1 MLWDS
6 NMQIKY
12 SGKDGIYFHLRDN
25 VDAFLTLSATEN
37 MEYDSPMMVTT
48 QAMQSGQTV
57 TDNVQRAPK
66 TITISGVVVVGY
78 EGSLLRTRQGQL
90 VENFIDTVETWR
102 DQKQII
108 SVICKDGIKINDSII
123 TNFKASK
130 EHTIANGLRI
140 QMTFQ
145 GVEFKAVVGQTDV
158 SAATGKTA
166 TTNDGG
172 ATGKTAT
179 TNDGG
184 ATSKKN
190 TGNTTTSLG
199 NGKLNCQLLFDLDA
213 NGVRVLTSD
222 EDRAL
227 GKCSMSA
234 KISKGV
240 TTFSD
245 EAERNARA
253 TLNSTAGD
261 GKALQKHSV
270 NPNKKGTY

>member
-1 MLWDS
+1 MIYS
-6 NMQIKY
+6 NQIRY

-37 MEYDSPMMVTT
+37 MEFDSPMQVTT
-48 QAMQSGQTV
+48 QNMQSGQTV
-57 TDNVQRAPK
+57 TDNVQRAPR

-78 EGSLLRTRQGQL
+78 EGSLLLTRQGQL
-90 VENFIDTVETWR
+90 VENFIDTLESWR

-108 SVICKDGIKINDSII
+108 TIVCKDGISITDSII
-123 TNFKASK
+123 TQFKASK

-145 GVEFKAVVGQTDV
+145 GVEFRSIVGQTDI
-158 SAATGKTA
+158 SA
-166 TTNDGG
+166 

-199 NGKLNCQLLFDLDA
+199 NGMLMCQELYNRSTSELTNEQLQA
-213 NGVRVLTSD
+213 RITCGKSVKVENGKS
-222 EDRAL
+222 
-227 GKCSMSA
+227 
-234 KISKGV
+234 
-240 TTFSD
+240 TFSD
-245 EAERNARA
+245 AANEQASKVLSNAGTGS
-253 TLNSTAGD
+253 TL
-261 GKALQKHSV
+261 KKFSV
-270 NPNKKGTY
+270 NPNKRF